1 MEITTATEEIFKDK
15 IEDKLVELIPN
26 FKYRC
31 FDFDKETLKFECLT
45 KIYDDLPKFE
55 AYASALENLI
65 NQATDGKLPK
75 NNYLLTA
82 PNGFGKKYAV
92 YNMIRCFNLFGYKP
106 TGILSMRD
114 LMQEGVDLKALFD
127 NDIIYIYIDTLDV
140 PVDFYHYLLNKSD
153 TTATSIMFISRFGA
167 DEIIVK
173 KEDFENIFDDEAEEY
188 DFSYIKTIKGE

>member
-26 FKYRC
+26 FKYRS

-55 AYASALENLI
+55 AYADALENLI
-65 NQATDGKLPK
+65 NQATDGKLPL

-82 PNGFGKKYAV
+82 PNNFGKKYAI
-92 YNMIRCFNLFGYKP
+92 YNMIRCFHKFGYKP

-127 NDIIYIYIDTLDV
+127 NDIIYIYIDNLDV

-173 KEDFENIFDDEAEEY
+173 KEDFENIFDEDRK
-188 DFSYIKTIKGE
+188 SVV